1 MARAADFDG
10 TANEIEVVSSESL
23 KGKRKTS
30 ILGKKA
36 RLWLLTINNPQD
48 HNISL
53 VQDAILERLKDD
65 IADKRVT
72 YVACIMEQSLTTDD
86 NGNHTPHGHLAL
98 YYPSQT
104 LGGHIN
110 KLFPM
115 AALQD
120 CKANI
125 LSVRQYLLKDPI
137 GKWYQ
142 TNPEKFAEKL
152 PASEANFWEW
162 GICPDGTKKS
172 SSNQTSKTLSEDI
185 MQAIHDGKSDAEI
198 LTQYPTIWNRSA
210 ELRKLRFQI
219 MSQKYRAI
227 YREINCIYI
236 EAHLPAKEIYNL
248 FAHTSDTYVIS
259 DYSHPWDSYCAEK
272 TIVMTDYTGQFP
284 WHDFKRYLSG
294 NYCTLPARFSDA
306 VACYTNII
314 IISSLRFEAVY
325 KLGKSYSLVESTSLF
340 THFRRYCDVNDLGT
354 DYVFNSSLGKWE
366 RLYLLPPYKEPK
378 EADNDK
384 SV

>member
-1 MARAADFDG
+1 MAKAADFDG
-10 TANEIEVVSSESL
+10 TANEIEIVSSESL
-23 KGKRKTS
+23 KGKRRTS

-65 IADKRVT
+65 IAGKRVT

-86 NGNHTPHGHLAL
+86 SGNHTPHGHLAL

-125 LSVRQYLLKDPI
+125 LSVRQYLLKDPT

-162 GICPDGTKKS
+162 GVCPDGTKKS
-172 SSNQTSKTLSEDI
+172 SSNQTSKTVSEDI

-219 MSQKYRAI
+219 MSQKYRAV
-227 YREINCIYI
+227 YREINCIYSNRFKDRTAI
-236 EAHLPAKEIYNL
+236 CAAVPR
-248 FAHTSDTYVIS
+248 TRSCRP
-259 DYSHPWDSYCAEK
+259 DYGFGRLWR
-272 TIVMTDYTGQFP
+272 GR
-284 WHDFKRYLSG
+284 DFGS
-294 NYCTLPARFSDA
+294 
-306 VACYTNII
+306 I
-314 IISSLRFEAVY
+314 
-325 KLGKSYSLVESTSLF
+325 
-340 THFRRYCDVNDLGT
+340 
-354 DYVFNSSLGKWE
+354 
-366 RLYLLPPYKEPK
+366 
-378 EADNDK
+378 
-384 SV
+384 